1 MLSKRN
7 SQKVRIPELENNR
20 QEVTKLSSDQ
30 SLASVFVKI
39 FLDILLYL
47 KKITSIAW
55 ISGNL
60 VPTKRTVEF
69 IGLLFNKF

>member
-7 SQKVRIPELENNR
+7 SQKVKIPELENNR

-39 FLDILLYL
+39 FLDI
-47 KKITSIAW
+47 
-55 ISGNL
+55 
-60 VPTKRTVEF
+60 
-69 IGLLFNKF
+69 GLLGPTLF